1 MPSWKQGLHSHFLSY
16 ETKVFFKSYLRISEI
31 LNISKQTCTCI
42 LFDRKSKLAI
52 KNSNKISIYYKEE
65 SSCCLA
71 SRWEKIGNRLSSLWL
86 PWVWCKCACG
96 VLYPI
101 WKCSEMK
108 LKLKSLLCRNVLND
122 ITAALFLVFFS
133 ADSCKKTPK
142 TVQLWHQW
150 GRSCVVT
157 ILALILFVCCGS
169 WNLNREK
176 IKVHF

>member
-1 MPSWKQGLHSHFLSY
+1 MKQNAYFSNKMCIFQILFTNSW
-16 ETKVFFKSYLRISEI
+16 
-31 LNISKQTCTCI
+31 SKQTCI
-42 LFDRKSKLAI
+42 LFDRKSKLAV

-108 LKLKSLLCRNVLND
+108 LKLTSLMTSQLHCFWCFSQLTAVKKHQKRCSCD
-122 ITAALFLVFFS
+122 IS
-133 ADSCKKTPK
+133 ED
-142 TVQLWHQW
+142 
-150 GRSCVVT
+150 
-157 ILALILFVCCGS
+157 
-169 WNLNREK
+169 
-176 IKVHF
+176 VHA